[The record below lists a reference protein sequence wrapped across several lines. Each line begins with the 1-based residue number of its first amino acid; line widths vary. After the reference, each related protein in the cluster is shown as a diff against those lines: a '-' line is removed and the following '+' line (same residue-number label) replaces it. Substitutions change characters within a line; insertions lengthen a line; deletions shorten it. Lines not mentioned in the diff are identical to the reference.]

1 MPEARTRVILLGLAA
16 AMLITAIVA
25 AGIGPYRIA
34 PTEVARMI
42 AGRLSGVV
50 DDGEAATVLFSVRL
64 PRILGAALTGAALS
78 AAGAA
83 YQNLFRNPL
92 VSPDILGVSAG
103 AGLGAVLAILAGLP
117 VVLVELSGFLGGT
130 LAVVLVAL
138 VARSLRAHGDVL
150 VLVLAGIVVGSL
162 ASAAVSL
169 VKIVADPYQQLPI
182 ITYWLLGSLAGIR
195 AEDVAVVAPTVL
207 VGLVPLFLLR
217 WRIGVLSLGEDDARA
232 LGVDVRKT
240 RVVVI
245 ASATLITAAVV
256 AVSGVV
262 GWIGLMVPHTARLL
276 VGNRFDRLLPAS
288 ILLGAVF
295 TVVVDTVARIAARIE
310 IPIGILTAL
319 IGGGLFVWLL
329 THRRGDGAWRRP

>member
-42 AGRLSGVV
+42 VGRLSGAV

-276 VGNRFDRLLPAS
+276 FGNRFDRLLPAS

-295 TVVVDTVARIAARIE
+295 TVVVDTVARVAARIE

>member
-1 MPEARTRVILLGLAA
+1 MPEARTRVILFGLAA

-34 PTEVARMI
+34 PIEVARMI
-42 AGRLSGVV
+42 VGRLSGAV

-232 LGVDVRKT
+232 LGVDVRET

-295 TVVVDTVARIAARIE
+295 TMVVDTVARIAARIE

>member
-42 AGRLSGVV
+42 VGRLSGAV

>member
-1 MPEARTRVILLGLAA
+1 MLVGLAA
-16 AMLITAIVA
+16 AALVAAIVA

-42 AGRLSGVV
+42 VERLAGGA
-50 DDGEAATVLFSVRL
+50 DGGEPSTVLFAVRL

-92 VSPDILGVSAG
+92 ISPDILGVSTG
-103 AGLGAVLAILAGLP
+103 AGFGAVLAILAGLP
-117 VVLVELSGFLGGT
+117 VALVELSGFVGGT
-130 LAVVLVAL
+130 LAVLLVAML
-138 VARSLRAHGDVL
+138 ARSLRDHGDVL
-150 VLVLAGIVVGSL
+150 VLVLSGIVVGSL
-162 ASAAVSL
+162 AAAAISL

-195 AEDVAVVAPTVL
+195 LDDVAVVAPTVI

-232 LGVDVRKT
+232 LGVDVRRT
-240 RVVVI
+240 RAVVI
-245 ASATLITAAVV
+245 ASATLVTAAVV

-262 GWIGLMVPHTARLL
+262 GWIGLMVPHSARLL

-295 TVVVDTVARIAARIE
+295 TVAVDTVARTVAQVE

-319 IGGGLFVWLL
+319 IGGGLFVWLM
-329 THRRGDGAWRRP
+329 TRRRGFGTWRRT

>member
-1 MPEARTRVILLGLAA
+1 MPETRTRAILVGLAVA
-16 AMLITAIVA
+16 ALVAAIVA

-42 AGRLSGVV
+42 VERLTGGA
-50 DDGEAATVLFSVRL
+50 DDGEPSTVLFAVRL

-92 VSPDILGVSAG
+92 VSPDILGVSTG
-103 AGLGAVLAILAGLP
+103 AGFGAVLAILAGLP
-117 VVLVELSGFLGGT
+117 VALVELSGFVGGT
-130 LAVVLVAL
+130 LAVLLVAML
-138 VARSLRAHGDVL
+138 ARSLREHGDVL
-150 VLVLAGIVVGSL
+150 VLVLSGIVVGSL
-162 ASAAVSL
+162 AAAAISL

-195 AEDVAVVAPTVL
+195 LDDVAVVAPTVI

-232 LGVDVRKT
+232 LGVDVRRT
-240 RVVVI
+240 RAVVI
-245 ASATLITAAVV
+245 ASATLVTAAVV

-262 GWIGLMVPHTARLL
+262 GWIGLMVPHSARLL

-295 TVVVDTVARIAARIE
+295 TVAVDTVARTVAQVE

-319 IGGGLFVWLL
+319 IGGGLFVWLM
-329 THRRGDGAWRRP
+329 TRRRGLGTWRRT

>member
-1 MPEARTRVILLGLAA
+1 VPEARTRAILLGLAA
-16 AMLITAIVA
+16 ATLIAAIVA

-42 AGRLSGVV
+42 VGRLAGTV
-50 DDGEAATVLFSVRL
+50 DDGEAATVLFAVRL

-117 VVLVELSGFLGGT
+117 VVVIELSGFLGGM
-130 LAVVLVAL
+130 LAVLLVGL

-195 AEDVAVVAPTVL
+195 AEDVAVVAPTV
-207 VGLVPLFLLR
+207 VAGLVPLFLLR

-232 LGVDVRKT
+232 LGVDVRET
-240 RVVVI
+240 RLVVI
-245 ASATLITAAVV
+245 AAATLITAAVV

-295 TVVVDTVARIAARIE
+295 TVLVDTVARIAARIE

-329 THRRGDGAWRRP
+329 TRRRGGGGWRRP